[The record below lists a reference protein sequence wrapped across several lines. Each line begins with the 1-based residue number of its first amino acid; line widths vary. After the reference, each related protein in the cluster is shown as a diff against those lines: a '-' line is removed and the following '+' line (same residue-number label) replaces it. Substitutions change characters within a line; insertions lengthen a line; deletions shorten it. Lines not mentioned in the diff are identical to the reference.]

1 MQSPP
6 LPRPSPHSGWLAG
19 LACCVCCALLNLE
32 MKCSFCCCH
41 RCSSN
46 LHKSTAISRI
56 RNEKC
61 ISRGSI
67 DSTRLHRCAD
77 KRGREVG
84 CVGVV
89 VTLLHTLSILTRQC
103 LKNQLVRAIKKYKFC
118 SVLVSFYSIWK
129 ERVFTLQHIVCDVC
143 LPFSTDCQLNVAYT

>member
-6 LPRPSPHSGWLAG
+6 LPRPAPTQAGWLAG

-77 KRGREVG
+77 KRGRQVG
-84 CVGVV
+84 CVEVV

-103 LKNQLVRAIKKYKFC
+103 LKYQLVSAININSLLFLFLYILYGKKEYSHC
-118 SVLVSFYSIWK
+118 SILYAMFAFHS
-129 ERVFTLQHIVCDVC
+129 
-143 LPFSTDCQLNVAYT
+143 QLIAN

>member
-6 LPRPSPHSGWLAG
+6 LPRPAPTQAGWLAG
-19 LACCVCCALLNLE
+19 LACCVCCVLLNLE

-67 DSTRLHRCAD
+67 DSTRLHRYAD

-84 CVGVV
+84 RVGGSSYPTAYSLDTDKAMFEISTMLVSAININS
-89 VTLLHTLSILTRQC
+89 LLFLFLFILYGKKEYSHCSILC
-103 LKNQLVRAIKKYKFC
+103 VMCAFHSQLIA
-118 SVLVSFYSIWK
+118 
-129 ERVFTLQHIVCDVC
+129 
-143 LPFSTDCQLNVAYT
+143 N